1 MAVRDAWPRRRL
13 DVLTE
18 RSLFAGSEAGVF
30 MIPYREDRLVC
41 DETGISGMTD
51 NA

>member
-18 RSLFAGSEAGVF
+18 HSLFNRSDAGVF
-30 MIPYREDRLVC
+30 MLPFREDRLVC